1 MQQHLVTSTIR
12 HAGQDGRGPDK
23 STALSLSYTQL
34 GIASIPD
41 LGIANDGL
49 LAGRELETDAELIT
63 LGWLKPTPELL
74 ARLAFEGDELPAI
87 YPEDDAQER
96 ADLLSARLAER
107 EAKRKAERD
116 AWLACFPEDRTA
128 FELAEDTGWVGGQLE
143 KTPII
148 DRSNSYSDPTVYN
161 RGFLRL
167 SRPDDL
173 RCLNFGQSWQ
183 VAFFPDGQQQVRHF
197 ECGKCINCV
206 AWRKREIAHRYAL
219 VRGEWQTVATV
230 GGFLDVDAASK
241 WSDAQGDRADGQ
253 RHRTLRWNP
262 ETGWELVIVYNRI
275 LDAHAVKL
283 TERDMNRKGLVGG
296 VAVCSLSPAEFERM
310 LPNEA
315 THEGPSGKKRYSS
328 HFTGWPGYEQTP
340 NIYATS
346 DPTFFVNDSNAPD
359 PTELTSV
366 EKERASM
373 DVETQADLW
382 AADWWADTDPINAGT
397 FDDALLRAA
406 ELEPEHETVK
416 AIREQTRYGGPTAL
430 LVDAIRYQAD
440 AAKVPYRQAYHHVL
454 AAAGRPTPDP
464 HCLQCGKQSPSLTT
478 LHLCVGCDLF
488 RY

>member
-1 MQQHLVTSTIR
+1 MQHQDTTIVPNV
-12 HAGQDGRGPDK
+12 GQDGHSGDK
-23 STALSLSYTQL
+23 SIRLTIPYTQM
-34 GIASIPD
+34 GIASILD

-49 LAGRELETDAELIT
+49 LAGRELESDAELVA
-63 LGWLKPTPELL
+63 LGWLKPVDL
-74 ARLAFEGDELPAI
+74 FEGDELPAI
-87 YPEDDAQER
+87 YPEDDAREQTQR
-96 ADLLSARLAER
+96 LAARQAER
-107 EAKRKAERD
+107 EAKRRAER
-116 AWLACFPEDRTA
+116 ASWLACFPEDRTA

-262 ETGWELVIVYNRI
+262 EIGWELVIVYNRI

-283 TERDMNRKGLVGG
+283 TEWDMNRKGLVGG
-296 VAVCSLSPAEFERM
+296 VVVCSLSPAEFERM

-315 THEGPSGKKRYSS
+315 THEGPSGKKRHSS

-340 NIYATS
+340 NTYATS
-346 DPTFFVNDSNAPD
+346 DPTYFVNDSNAPE
-359 PTELTSV
+359 PTELTSL
-366 EKERASM
+366 EKERA
-373 DVETQADLW
+373 DLDIEVQAELW
-382 AADWWADTDPINAGT
+382 AADWFEDTDPINRGT
-397 FDDALLRAA
+397 FDDALLRVD
-406 ELEPEHETVK
+406 ELDADHELIIAVK
-416 AIREQTRYGGPTAL
+416 EQSRYAGPTAL
-430 LVDAIRYQAD
+430 LIDTMEYQANAEVVPWRD
-440 AAKVPYRQAYHHVL
+440 AYRHVL
-454 AAAGRPTPDP
+454 DAVGLRSPDP
-464 HCLQCGKQSPSLTT
+464 HCVQCAQQTRALTW
-478 LHLCVGCDLF
+478 LYLCAKCELR